1 MFCPNCGKQNPDDA
15 KFCESCGSTLSAAAA
30 PKAEPVAPPPQPPI
44 QPPLAQYSAPPPPPP
59 AYQAPPRQ
67 QNYYQ
72 QPPPAY
78 NAAGNTAPMSVGSYI
93 GTMILFAIPLV
104 GFILMLVW
112 AFGSNV
118 NQNKK
123 NLSRAYLI
131 MMLIGIVLAIVLS
144 VLAGSALSSWI
155 EAMYG
160 YY

>member
-30 PKAEPVAPPPQPPI
+30 PKAASASAPPAPPPQPP
-44 QPPLAQYSAPPPPPP
+44 PAQYNAPPPQ
-59 AYQAPPRQ
+59 AYQSPPRQ
-67 QNYYQ
+67 QYYQ

-78 NAAGNTAPMSVGSYI
+78 NAAGNTAPMSVGQYI
-93 GTMILFAIPLV
+93 GTIILFMIPLV

-112 AFGSNV
+112 AFGSDV
-118 NQNKK
+118 NLNKK
-123 NLSRAYLI
+123 NFSRAYLI

-144 VLAGSALSSWI
+144 IAAGGLIASLFDSMS
-155 EAMYG
+155 